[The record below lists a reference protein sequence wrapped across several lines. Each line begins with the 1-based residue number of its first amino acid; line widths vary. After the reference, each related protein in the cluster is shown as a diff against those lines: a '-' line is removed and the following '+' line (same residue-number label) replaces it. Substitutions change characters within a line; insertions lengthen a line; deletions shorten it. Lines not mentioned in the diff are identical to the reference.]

1 MGSPLKLGPEGRDES
16 RIHGEPR
23 IQGDEAACAR
33 EVDLEYA
40 DIDRIAKTLAIA
52 PLTFVALTG
61 ATALRPTLDLA
72 GQSAGPTLRRHDGHC
87 VFLLTL
93 TSGRPLCGLGALAP
107 AACLTTPSSPLPIH
121 IDRTPT
127 PSHQSELEARWR
139 ARLVG
144 RTRPLDPES
153 ALAGLLSM
161 MAEDKAP

>member
-1 MGSPLKLGPEGRDES
+1 VGRPLRDSSGGRDES
-16 RIHGEPR
+16 RTHGG
-23 IQGDEAACAR
+23 QGACER
-33 EVDLEYA
+33 EVDLDYA
-40 DIDRIAKTLAIA
+40 DLARIATTLAIA
-52 PLTFVALTG
+52 PLSFVALTG

-72 GQSAGPTLRRHDGHC
+72 GQSAGLTLRRHDGRC

-107 AACLTTPSSPLPIH
+107 AACRAAPSTPLPPEV
-121 IDRTPT
+121 DRTPR

-139 ARLVG
+139 ERLVG

-161 MAEDKAP
+161 MAERETP